1 MLNVNVTHG
10 NKSAVI
16 ELPTDRFDFNF
27 KLWELDIRKNARD
40 IKITDAEGAICNI
53 KLSSDSDFGNSIIT
67 LFNEDYS
74 LDDINTC
81 VYKLENARLSIL
93 EDMEG
98 DILHEQFESPEDLM
112 EELNNRTSELIN
124 VSVDYYCPLTI
135 QMMYDDC
142 ADYFEVDNGYALSN
156 EETIRER
163 LMAEQNEDLND
174 MAFYFDGSETA
185 KDKLESAIWDVKE
198 VNGTLYG
205 VIHTHLTE
213 KFTPEEEK
221 AWVDELIGQ
230 AADGFGEGFEQR
242 EIKIDD
248 GYICVSFWNGS
259 DDYFMENQDDFENR
273 MSDDQ
278 NMGMQMGGM

>member
-1 MLNVNVTHG
+1 MVNVNITHG
-10 NKSAVI
+10 IKSAVF
-16 ELPTDRFDFNF
+16 ELPVDRYELHS
-27 KLWELDIRKNARD
+27 KLWELDIRENARN
-40 IKITDAEGAICNI
+40 IKLTDAEDAIYKIN
-53 KLSSDSDFGNSIIT
+53 LSSDSDFGNSILK
-67 LFNEDYS
+67 LFNEDYG
-74 LDDINTC
+74 LDDVNACI
-81 VYKLENARLSIL
+81 YKLENTRLSIL

-98 DILHEQFESPEDLM
+98 DILHEQFESPKELM
-112 EELNNRTSELIN
+112 DELNNRTRELIN

-135 QMMYDDC
+135 QMMDDDC

-185 KDKLESAIWDVKE
+185 KDKIVSAIWDVKE
-198 VNGTLYG
+198 INGTLYG

-259 DDYFMENQDDFENR
+259 DDYFMENQDEFKNR
-273 MSDDQ
+273 MADDQ
-278 NMGMQMGGM
+278 GMEMQM

>member
-1 MLNVNVTHG
+1 MIKASVQHG
-10 NKSAVI
+10 IKSAAF
-16 ELPTDRFDFNF
+16 ELPVDRYELHS
-27 KLWELDIRKNARD
+27 KLWELDIRENARN
-40 IKITDAEGAICNI
+40 IKLTDAEDAIYKIN
-53 KLSSDSDFGNSIIT
+53 LSSDSDFGNSILK

-74 LDDINTC
+74 LDDVNACI
-81 VYKLENARLSIL
+81 YKLENTRLSIL

-98 DILHEQFESPEDLM
+98 DILHEQFESPKELM
-112 EELNNRTSELIN
+112 DELNNRTRELIN

-135 QMMYDDC
+135 QMMDDEC
-142 ADYFEVDNGYALSN
+142 DDYFEVDNGYALSN

-185 KDKLESAIWDVKE
+185 KDKIVSAIWDVKE
-198 VNGTLYG
+198 INGTLYG

-259 DDYFMENQDDFENR
+259 DDYFMENQDEFENR
-273 MSDDQ
+273 MADDQ
-278 NMGMQMGGM
+278 GMEMQM

>member
-1 MLNVNVTHG
+1 MVNVNIQNG
-10 NKSAVI
+10 NESAVI
-16 ELPTDRFDFNF
+16 ELPADRYILYQKTWDIGIREHPKNIKLTD
-27 KLWELDIRKNARD
+27 
-40 IKITDAEGAICNI
+40 TDDSVYKV
-53 KLSSDSDFGNSIIT
+53 KLSSDSDLGNSIIK

-74 LDDINTC
+74 LDDINSC

-93 EDMEG
+93 EGMEG
-98 DILHEQFESPEDLM
+98 DILHEQFASPEELM
-112 EELNNRTSELIN
+112 EELNDRTIELIN

-135 QMMYDDC
+135 QMLDDDYG
-142 ADYFEVDNGYALSN
+142 DYFEVDNGYALSN

-174 MAFYFDGSETA
+174 MTYYFDGSETA
-185 KDKLESAIWDVKE
+185 KDKLVSAIWDVKE

-273 MSDDQ
+273 MSDEQ

>member
-1 MLNVNVTHG
+1 MVNVNIQNG
-10 NKSAVI
+10 NESVVI
-16 ELPTDRFDFNF
+16 ELPTDRYILHQKIWDTGIREKPENI
-27 KLWELDIRKNARD
+27 KL
-40 IKITDAEGAICNI
+40 TDADDSVYKV
-53 KLSSDSDFGNSIIT
+53 KLSSDSDFGNSIIK

-93 EDMEG
+93 EGMEG
-98 DILHEQFESPEDLM
+98 DILHEQFASPEELM
-112 EELNNRTSELIN
+112 DELNKRTSELIN
-124 VSVDYYCPLTI
+124 VTVDYYCPLTI
-135 QMMYDDC
+135 QMMDDDC
-142 ADYFEVDNGYALSN
+142 DDYFEVDNGYALSN

-185 KDKLESAIWDVKE
+185 KDKLVSAIWDVKE

-273 MSDDQ
+273 MADDQ
-278 NMGMQMGGM
+278 NMGMQM

>member
-1 MLNVNVTHG
+1 MIKVSVQHG
-10 NKSAVI
+10 IKSAVF
-16 ELPTDRFDFNF
+16 ELPVDRYELHS
-27 KLWELDIRKNARD
+27 KLWELDIRENARN
-40 IKITDAEGAICNI
+40 IKLTDAEDAIYKIN
-53 KLSSDSDFGNSIIT
+53 LSSDSDFGNSILK

-74 LDDINTC
+74 LDDVNACI
-81 VYKLENARLSIL
+81 YKLENTRLSIL

-98 DILHEQFESPEDLM
+98 DILHEQFESPKELM
-112 EELNNRTSELIN
+112 DELNNRTRELIN

-135 QMMYDDC
+135 QMMDDEC
-142 ADYFEVDNGYALSN
+142 DDYFEVDNGYALSN

-185 KDKLESAIWDVKE
+185 KDKIVSAIWDVKE
-198 VNGTLYG
+198 INGTLYG

-259 DDYFMENQDDFENR
+259 DDYFMENQDEFENR
-273 MSDDQ
+273 MADDQ
-278 NMGMQMGGM
+278 GMEMQM

>member
-1 MLNVNVTHG
+1 MIKASVQHG
-10 NKSAVI
+10 IKSAVF
-16 ELPTDRFDFNF
+16 ELPVDRFGLHS
-27 KLWELDIRKNARD
+27 KLWELDIRENARN
-40 IKITDAEGAICNI
+40 IKLTDAEDAIYKIN
-53 KLSSDSDFGNSIIT
+53 LSSDSDFGNSILK
-67 LFNEDYS
+67 LFSEDYS
-74 LDDINTC
+74 LDDVNTC
-81 VYKLENARLSIL
+81 IYKLESARLCIL

-98 DILHEQFESPEDLM
+98 DILHEQFESPEELM
-112 EELNNRTSELIN
+112 DELNKRTSELIN

-135 QMMYDDC
+135 QMMDDDC

-174 MAFYFDGSETA
+174 MAYYFDGSETA
-185 KDKLESAIWDVKE
+185 KDKLVSAIWDVKE

-259 DDYFMENQDDFENR
+259 DDYFMENQDDYENR
-273 MSDDQ
+273 MADDQ
-278 NMGMQMGGM
+278 GMEMQM

>member
-1 MLNVNVTHG
+1 MVNVNIQNG
-10 NKSAVI
+10 NESVVI
-16 ELPTDRFDFNF
+16 ELPTDRYILHQKIWDIGIREKPENI
-27 KLWELDIRKNARD
+27 KL
-40 IKITDAEGAICNI
+40 TDADDSVYKV
-53 KLSSDSDFGNSIIT
+53 KLSSDSDFGNSIIK

-74 LDDINTC
+74 LDDVNACI
-81 VYKLENARLSIL
+81 YKLENTRLSIL

-98 DILHEQFESPEDLM
+98 DILHEQFASPEELM
-112 EELNNRTSELIN
+112 EELNKRTSELIN

-135 QMMYDDC
+135 QMMDDDC
-142 ADYFEVDNGYALSN
+142 VDYFEVDNGYALSN

-174 MAFYFDGSETA
+174 MAYYFDGSETA
-185 KDKLESAIWDVKE
+185 KDKLVSAIWDVKE

-221 AWVDELIGQ
+221 DWVDELIGQ

-273 MSDDQ
+273 MVDDQ

>member
-1 MLNVNVTHG
+1 MIKASVQHG
-10 NKSAVI
+10 IKSAVF
-16 ELPTDRFDFNF
+16 ELPVDRYELHS
-27 KLWELDIRKNARD
+27 KLWELDIRENARN
-40 IKITDAEGAICNI
+40 IKLTDAEDAIYKIN
-53 KLSSDSDFGNSIIT
+53 LSSDSDFGNSILK

-74 LDDINTC
+74 LDDVNACI
-81 VYKLENARLSIL
+81 YKLENTRLSIL

-98 DILHEQFESPEDLM
+98 DILHEQFESPKELM
-112 EELNNRTSELIN
+112 DELNNRTRELIN

-135 QMMYDDC
+135 QMMDDEC

-156 EETIRER
+156 EETIREM

-185 KDKLESAIWDVKE
+185 KDKIVSAIWDVKE

-259 DDYFMENQDDFENR
+259 DDYFMENQDEFENR
-273 MSDDQ
+273 MADDQ
-278 NMGMQMGGM
+278 GMEMQM

>member
-1 MLNVNVTHG
+1 MVNVNIQNG

-16 ELPTDRFDFNF
+16 ELPTDRYILCQKTWDMG
-27 KLWELDIRKNARD
+27 IREKPKNIRL
-40 IKITDAEGAICNI
+40 TDADDSAYKV
-53 KLSSDSDFGNSIIT
+53 KLSSDSDLGNSIIK

-74 LDDINTC
+74 LDDIKSC

-98 DILHEQFESPEDLM
+98 DILHEQFESPEELM
-112 EELNNRTSELIN
+112 EELNNRTNELIN

-135 QMMYDDC
+135 QMMDDDY

-156 EETIRER
+156 EDVIRER
-163 LMAEQNEDLND
+163 LMAEQDEDLND
-174 MAFYFDGSETA
+174 MAYYFDGNETA
-185 KDKLESAIWDVKE
+185 KDKLISAIWDVKE
-198 VNGTLYG
+198 ANGILYG
-205 VIHTHLTE
+205 VIHTYLTE
-213 KFTPEEEK
+213 RFTPEEEK

-242 EIKIDD
+242 EIEIDD

-259 DDYFMENQDDFENR
+259 DDYFMENEDDFKDRMENK
-273 MSDDQ
+273 Q
-278 NMGMQMGGM
+278 NMGMHMGGM